1 MPARRL
7 VRADVQEL
15 WWRIAIVSVVV
26 LVAAVVT
33 IRRRNARQAPTQPRG
48 SVPSQLDRS
57 DFSAPQTPWLVV
69 AFTSSTCAT
78 CGDVLR
84 KASVLASKEV
94 AVQEAEYSRD
104 RALHDRYHI
113 DAVPALVIAD
123 SLGVVRFGH
132 LGPLS
137 ATDLWAAMAR
147 CRDPQ
152 LPVTECAAPT
162 TESPTAP
169 TNESPHSS

>member
-1 MPARRL
+1 MS
-7 VRADVQEL
+7 DL
-15 WWRIAIVSVVV
+15 WWRLA
-26 LVAAVVT
+26 LVAGVVGIAGFVT
-33 IRRRNARQAPTQPRG
+33 WRRRDTPQAPTQPRG

-57 DFSAPQTPWLVV
+57 DFSSASAPWLVV
-69 AFTSSTCAT
+69 AFTSSTCST
-78 CGDVLR
+78 CGDVWR

-94 AVQEAEYSRD
+94 AVQEVEFARD
-104 RALHDRYHI
+104 RALHDRYNI

-123 SLGVVRFGH
+123 SRGVVRFGH

-152 LPVTECAAPT
+152 LPVNDCAAPQ
-162 TESPTAP
+162 S
-169 TNESPHSS
+169 

>member
-1 MPARRL
+1 M
-7 VRADVQEL
+7 QEL
-15 WWRIAIVSVVV
+15 WWRLAI
-26 LVAAVVT
+26 VAAVVLIAAAVT
-33 IRRRNARQAPTQPRG
+33 IRRRNARQAPTQPHG

-104 RALHDRYHI
+104 RALHDR
-113 DAVPALVIAD
+113 
-123 SLGVVRFGH
+123 
-132 LGPLS
+132 
-137 ATDLWAAMAR
+137 
-147 CRDPQ
+147 
-152 LPVTECAAPT
+152 
-162 TESPTAP
+162 
-169 TNESPHSS
+169 